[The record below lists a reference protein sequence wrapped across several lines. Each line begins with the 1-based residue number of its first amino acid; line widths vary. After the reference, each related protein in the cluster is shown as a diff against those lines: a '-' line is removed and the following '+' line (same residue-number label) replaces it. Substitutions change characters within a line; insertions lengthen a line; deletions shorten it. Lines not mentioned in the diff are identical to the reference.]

1 MFLPNRNGD
10 GAASPAGSLKRSSL
24 GRGTSG
30 STGSYFT
37 RRTTAAQFTNGS
49 DSSLATK
56 CVSSAISW
64 TRPTK
69 ESHLQPESERTLD
82 LSRIAVPADELRLY
96 HCGSCFPRSRRRQA
110 AAVRSRLS
118 LLRQLRRRQ

>member
-37 RRTTAAQFTNGS
+37 RRTTAAHFTNGS

-56 CVSSAISW
+56 CVSSTISW
-64 TRPTK
+64 TRLTK

-82 LSRIAVPADELRLY
+82 LSRIADELRLY
-96 HCGSCFPRSRRRQA
+96 HCGSCFPRSRRRRA